1 LFCPGIQGAGK
12 TILTSIVVDYLY
24 TRFQKDPSIGIA
36 YIYCNFRRRDEQRA
50 IDLLASVLKQLS
62 QKKSS
67 LPDHVKALYNQ
78 HRDKQTR
85 PTFEDISRTLQS
97 VAAMYSRV
105 FIVVDALDECQVS
118 NGSLT
123 RFLAEIFNLRDKS
136 RANVFATSRF
146 IPEITKKFED
156 SRFLEIRASGED
168 VGRYL
173 DSHMFL
179 LPGFVIDSSE
189 LQEEIKTRIIQS
201 VQGMCVVSIHLYR
214 DETLMCPK
222 FLLAQLYL
230 NSLIGKISAKAVRT
244 AITKLRTGSDAYDY
258 AYKDAMVRIE
268 GQVTDLTKI
277 CVTYL
282 SFSALESGFCQTDTE
297 FIERLQ
303 SYPLISMLHI
313 TGGIML
319 A

>member
-1 LFCPGIQGAGK
+1 
-12 TILTSIVVDYLY
+12 VVDYLY

-67 LPDHVKALYNQ
+67 LPVYVKALYNQ
-78 HRDKQTR
+78 HKAEKTR
-85 PTFEDISRTLQS
+85 PSFEDISRTLQS
-97 VAAMYSRV
+97 VAPMYSRV
-105 FIVVDALDECQVS
+105 FIVIDALDECQVS

-282 SFSALESGFCQTDTE
+282 SFSVLESGFCQTDTE